1 MSARSDGVRH
11 TILHGGVRA
20 MRSARQRLVRLNI
33 RAHLPCCMQ
42 AAAADLVASG
52 DGGSLASTMSKLSL
66 EVSGLCGASRET
78 LLLERAACHECQ
90 RADAPPPAAG
100 VHGTRHASSRHWRQ
114 CCLCRIATGEVALLL

>member
-1 MSARSDGVRH
+1 MSAHSDGVRH

-33 RAHLPCCMQ
+33 RAWQ